1 MSRVVGKRGAPFV
14 GRTMTASDVWSFY
27 VLACGDGS
35 LYAGVAKDV
44 RARLDQHKEGKGAR
58 YTRGRGPLRLRGS
71 APCGTKGDALSV
83 ELRFKSLPRTEKVR
97 LLARKTTL
105 AAWVAAVVQ
114 ARSATPIG
122 KRATR
127 SDAQR
132 VDLSRRSV

>member
-1 MSRVVGKRGAPFV
+1 MLDA
-14 GRTMTASDVWSFY
+14 WSFY

-44 RARLDQHKEGKGAR
+44 PARLARHQEGKGAR

-71 APCGTKGDALSV
+71 VVCGTKGDALSV
-83 ELRFKSLPRTEKVR
+83 ELRFKRLPRTEKVR

-114 ARSATPIG
+114 ARPDHS
-122 KRATR
+122 
-127 SDAQR
+127 SD
-132 VDLSRRSV
+132 